1 MKPLLATH
9 LDTFLQRFDNF
20 KGGEIRSIDV
30 TSPTQIVMTL
40 AGQDSARSFD
50 WITIKLEFNS
60 VSDARVIENSKL
72 KFIDMSNGIT
82 IINNDNIFAFGID
95 ECYNISSTKNSACF
109 VVCTDLK
116 FQEGA
121 F

>member
-1 MKPLLATH
+1 MKPLLATQ

-20 KGGEIRSIDV
+20 RGGEIRSINV
-30 TSPTQIVMTL
+30 ISPTKILMTL
-40 AGQDSARSFD
+40 AGQDSARDFD
-50 WITIKLEFNS
+50 WVSIKIEFNS
-60 VSDARVIENSKL
+60 VNDARVIESSKL
-72 KFIDMSNGIT
+72 KFIDMNNGIN
-82 IINNDNIFAFGID
+82 IINNDNLFAFGIN
-95 ECYNISSTKNSACF
+95 ECYNVSSAKNSICF

>member
-1 MKPLLATH
+1 MKPLLATQ

-20 KGGEIRSIDV
+20 RGGEIRSIDV
-30 TSPTQIVMTL
+30 ISPTKIVMTL

-72 KFIDMSNGIT
+72 KFIDMNNGIT
-82 IINNDNIFAFGID
+82 IINNDMAVS
-95 ECYNISSTKNSACF
+95 YKNTYC
-109 VVCTDLK
+109 LK
-116 FQEGA
+116 
-121 F
+121 